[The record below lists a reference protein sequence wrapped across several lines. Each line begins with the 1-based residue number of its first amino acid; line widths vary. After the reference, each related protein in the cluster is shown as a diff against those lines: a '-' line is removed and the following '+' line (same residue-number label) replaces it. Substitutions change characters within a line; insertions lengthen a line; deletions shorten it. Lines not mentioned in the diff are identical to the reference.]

1 MEKVIVI
8 CGIYSFLFGI
18 FHLFFWRF
26 FKWKKEL
33 AKLSLVNKGVVQIL
47 NIQLIFFFF
56 SMAFICFFFTKEL
69 VETSLGK
76 TFLVVNSGFWAIRII
91 NQFIFLKIND
101 YRVHLLTFIFFIGFI
116 LFLIP
121 VVY

>member
-1 MEKVIVI
+1 MEKVIII

-26 FKWKKEL
+26 FKWKKDL
-33 AKLSLVNKGVVQIL
+33 AKLSQINKGIVQIL

-56 SMAFICFFFTKEL
+56 SMAFICFFFTKEIT
-69 VETSLGK
+69 ETRLGK
-76 TFLVVNSGFWAIRII
+76 VFFMVNSGFWATRII
-91 NQFIFLKIND
+91 NQFMFLKIND

-116 LFLIP
+116 LFLVP
-121 VVY
+121 VFY

>member
-76 TFLVVNSGFWAIRII
+76 TFLVVNSGFLGNKD
-91 NQFIFLKIND
+91 NQPVYFLKN
-101 YRVHLLTFIFFIGFI
+101 
-116 LFLIP
+116 
-121 VVY
+121 